1 MAGIN
6 KVILIG
12 NLGGKP
18 EMKYTQTGV
27 PVTSFTIATTEYAG
41 KDESGNR
48 KEHTE
53 WHKITAWRG
62 LAEICDKYL
71 DKGSKVYIEG
81 KIRTDKWT
89 DQNNVTRWT
98 TKIIMDNMV
107 MLSQKGTRESV
118 PQGAGEMEPDFP
130 SSSGTSFPSGAQGAK
145 GVTDIDLDGDDDL
158 DNSFL

>member
-12 NLGGKP
+12 NLGAKP

-27 PVTSFTIATTEYAG
+27 PVTSFTLATSEYAG

-62 LAEICDKYL
+62 LAETCEKYL

-98 TKIIMDNMV
+98 TKIIMDNMI
-107 MLSQKGTRESV
+107 MLSPKGTRESV
-118 PQGAGEMEPDFP
+118 GEYEGDVPEAP
-130 SSSGTSFPSGAQGAK
+130 SSSGTSFPSGAKGAK
-145 GVTDIDLDGDDDL
+145 GVTDIELDGEDDL
-158 DNSFL
+158 DQSFL

>member
-12 NLGGKP
+12 HLGGKP

-27 PVTSFTIATTEYAG
+27 PVTSFTLATTEYAG

-62 LAEICDKYL
+62 LAETCEKYL
-71 DKGSKVYIEG
+71 DKGTKVYIEG

-98 TKIIMDNMV
+98 TKIIVDNMV
-107 MLSQKGTRESV
+107 MLSPRGTRESV
-118 PQGAGEMEPDFP
+118 AEYDQDEMPSAP
-130 SSSGTSFPSGAQGAK
+130 SSSGTSFPSSDQGSR
-145 GVTDIDLDGDDDL
+145 GVTDIDLDGDDELED
-158 DNSFL
+158 SFL